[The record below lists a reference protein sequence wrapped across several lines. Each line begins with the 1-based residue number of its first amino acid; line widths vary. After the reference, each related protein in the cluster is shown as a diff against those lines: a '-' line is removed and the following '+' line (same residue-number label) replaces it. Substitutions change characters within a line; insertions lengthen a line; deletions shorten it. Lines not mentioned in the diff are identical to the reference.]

1 MSAITRNRE
10 LSQLGSFIY
19 IDDVTKTIGIA
30 TDLTPNVGIGTTN
43 ATSKL
48 SVVGNVNISGVVT
61 ASNFYGG
68 FIGTATN
75 AITAN
80 YATVSGLSTVA
91 VGIETTS
98 SVNTSG
104 IITASAFYIN
114 DVLLINPEFSTW
126 SYTGSA
132 GISNTVYRLGDVGIG
147 TSIGIT
153 EKLTVN
159 GNVSANRFTSTVA
172 SGTAPFT
179 VSSSTLVTNLN
190 ADFLRG
196 KTSPLG
202 DIVGTTDTQTI
213 TNKTLTSPIIT
224 SISNGGTVTLPS
236 STTTLIGRDTTDTL
250 TNKSI
255 AASGNA
261 ISGITNAN
269 LSGSAEITNAN
280 LANSTISGV
289 SLGSSL
295 ASLSF
300 SGFISATGSYNGS
313 TAVSVS
319 VAATTANTAN
329 SIVARNASGD
339 FTAGT
344 IAVTNLNAS
353 QTISAS
359 SFVGDGSQLTG
370 ISAGLSVIEDNA
382 TNDIFYP
389 LLTQTS
395 VGIATTSRVS
405 TSKLTFNPSTGN
417 FSATEFTSLS
427 DETQKTN
434 IKTVENSTEIIQS
447 LRGVS
452 FDWKETGKSSYGVI
466 AQELEQILPDLV
478 TTQQNKSVNYNG
490 LVGVLIEAVKELSA
504 EVEELKKK
512 VS

>member
-10 LSQLGSFIY
+10 LSQFGSFLY
-19 IDDVTKTIGIA
+19 IDDGTKNIGIA
-30 TDLTPNVGIGTTN
+30 TNGTPNVGIGTTN
-43 ATSKL
+43 ATSKVQ
-48 SVVGNVNISGVVT
+48 VVGDVNISGVVT

-75 AITAN
+75 ATTAN
-80 YATVSGLSTVA
+80 YAAVSGLSTVA
-91 VGIETTS
+91 IGIETTS

-114 DVLLINPEFSTW
+114 GTLLINPELASW
-126 SYTGSA
+126 LPGVGS
-132 GISNTVYRLGDVGIG
+132 TVYRLGDVGIG
-147 TSIGIT
+147 TSVGIT

-159 GNVSANRFTSTVA
+159 GNVSANTLISTVA
-172 SGTAPFT
+172 SGTAPLT

-190 ADFLRG
+190 ADLLRG
-196 KTSPLG
+196 KVAPTG
-202 DIVGTTDTQTI
+202 NIVGTTDTQTL

-255 AASGNA
+255 AASGNT

-269 LSGSAEITNAN
+269 LSGSAGITNAN
-280 LANSTISGV
+280 LANSTISGI
-289 SLGSSL
+289 SLGSNL
-295 ASLSF
+295 ATLSF
-300 SGFISATGSYNGS
+300 GGFISATGSYNGS

-466 AQELEQILPDLV
+466 AQELEIILPQLV
-478 TTQQNKSVNYNG
+478 THSGDHKTVNYNG
-490 LVGVLIEAVKELSA
+490 IVGILIEAIKELSL
-504 EVEELKKK
+504 EIEDLKRHK
-512 VS
+512 